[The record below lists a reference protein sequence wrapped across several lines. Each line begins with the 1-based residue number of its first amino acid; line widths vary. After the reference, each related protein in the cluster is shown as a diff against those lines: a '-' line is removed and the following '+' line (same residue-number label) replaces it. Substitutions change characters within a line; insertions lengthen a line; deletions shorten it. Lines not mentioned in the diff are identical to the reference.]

1 MRSCVRIPCKAHLIR
16 IANAHSQVVVGD
28 IVHLETG
35 NKVPA
40 DGIVLKCNDF
50 KCNESALTV
59 SEAERILS
67 VQYNM
72 HN

>member
-1 MRSCVRIPCKAHLIR
+1 M
-16 IANAHSQVVVGD
+16 VVGD

-40 DGIVLKCNDF
+40 DGIVLRCNDF